1 MIVDHWLPHVTSAN
15 AVIPQYTYYT
25 LSAFSI
31 RVPMFIK
38 RTLTTLQI
46 TQFLVGA
53 AYAMIHSF
61 VSYEL
66 PVSSTIIKTSTSSPA
81 ETTTTSAVA
90 DTQATATPALLAGL
104 KQLIFGVASKVTNA
118 AATNIINNEASASE
132 ANVGPQLTSVEETV
146 TETHIVPAIVT
157 TGQTFAIW
165 LNVLYLAPLT
175 YLFVRF
181 FITSYLRR
189 SSAESK
195 RAGIGRRESQVAV
208 AEKAGWDAARS
219 IEAEVYG
226 TPDNSANGRVN
237 GSAKGSTNG
246 RVPKPATNQRSRY
259 A

>member
-1 MIVDHWLPHVTSAN
+1 
-15 AVIPQYTYYT
+15 
-25 LSAFSI
+25 
-31 RVPMFIK
+31 MFIK
-38 RTLTTLQI
+38 RTLTSLQI

-61 VSYEL
+61 VSYEV
-66 PVSSTIIKTSTSSPA
+66 PVASTIVKTSA
-81 ETTTTSAVA
+81 ASAA
-90 DTQATATPALLAGL
+90 DTTVASAAADSQATTAPVFLDSL
-104 KQLIFGVASKVTNA
+104 KQLVFGVASKVTHA
-118 AATNIINNEASASE
+118 AATSVMSDDTSASE
-132 ANVGPQLTSVEETV
+132 ANAEPQFTSVEETV
-146 TETHIVPAIVT
+146 YENQIVPAIVT

-195 RAGIGRRESQVAV
+195 RKGIGRRESQVAV

-226 TPDNSANGRVN
+226 TPEQSTNGHVN
-237 GSAKGSTNG
+237 GSAKGSSNG
-246 RVPKPATNQRSRY
+246 RVSKPVTNQRSRY

>member
-1 MIVDHWLPHVTSAN
+1 MTDTN
-15 AVIPQYTYYT
+15 NTQYTYYT

-31 RVPMFIK
+31 HVPIFIK
-38 RTLTTLQI
+38 RTLTSLQI

-53 AYAMIHSF
+53 SYAMIHSF
-61 VSYEL
+61 VSFEV
-66 PVSSTIIKTSTSSPA
+66 PVFSTIVKTSSASPA
-81 ETTTTSAVA
+81 ETIATSAAA
-90 DTQATATPALLAGL
+90 DFEATASPMLLDSL
-104 KQLIFGVASKVTNA
+104 KQFIFGVASKVTNA
-118 AATNIINNEASASE
+118 AATSVINDEPSASD
-132 ANVGPQLTSVEETV
+132 ANATPQFTSVEETV
-146 TETHIVPAIVT
+146 HETHIVPAIVT

-189 SSAESK
+189 SNAESK
-195 RAGIGRRESQVAV
+195 RKGKGRRESQVAV

-226 TPDNSANGRVN
+226 TPDNVANGRVN
-237 GSAKGSTNG
+237 GSVKGSPNG
-246 RVPKPATNQRSRY
+246 RVPRPVTNQRSRY

>member
-1 MIVDHWLPHVTSAN
+1 
-15 AVIPQYTYYT
+15 
-25 LSAFSI
+25 
-31 RVPMFIK
+31 MFIK
-38 RTLTTLQI
+38 RTLTSLQI

-53 AYAMIHSF
+53 SYAMIHSF
-61 VSYEL
+61 VSYEV
-66 PVSSTIIKTSTSSPA
+66 PVTSTIIKTSSASPA
-81 ETTTTSAVA
+81 GSTATSAAA
-90 DTQATATPALLAGL
+90 DSQATAAPAFLGSL
-104 KQLIFGVASKVTNA
+104 KQLVFGVASKVTNA
-118 AATNIINNEASASE
+118 AATNVISDDASATE
-132 ANVGPQLTSVEETV
+132 ANAGDQFTSVEETV
-146 TETHIVPAIVT
+146 SETLIVPAIVT

-195 RAGIGRRESQVAV
+195 RKGKGRRESQVAV

-226 TPDNSANGRVN
+226 TPDNAANGHGN

-246 RVPKPATNQRSRY
+246 RVPKPVTNQRSRY